1 MRLTTSGLVLW
12 FFLLQTTAAAP
23 QEATLQTEQPSKTG
37 DAIVDFVSRV
47 LGDTE
52 DVWDRVFREGGRTY
66 EKPRL
71 VLFSRATH
79 TGCGLG
85 ESVTGPFYCPR
96 DRKIYLDLS
105 FFRELRENYNATGD
119 FAQAY
124 VVAHEVGHH
133 IQNLLGIDAK
143 VQALQTQAQ
152 RRGDETTANLLSV
165 RIELQADCLA
175 GIWAYR
181 TNQKSARLEPGDIES
196 GLNAAAQIADDT
208 IQKRTQGIAVPET
221 FSHGSAEQR
230 MRWFRN
236 GLESGQLSACN
247 TFSSETP

>member
-1 MRLTTSGLVLW
+1 MRHTTFWLVLW
-12 FFLLQTTAAAP
+12 FLLLQTTAAAP
-23 QEATLQTEQPSKTG
+23 QEATPQKEQPSKTG
-37 DAIVDFVSRV
+37 DEVADFVSRV
-47 LGDTE
+47 LGNTE

-66 EKPRL
+66 EKPKL
-71 VLFSRATH
+71 VLFSGATH

-96 DRKIYLDLS
+96 DRKIYLDLG
-105 FFRELRENYNATGD
+105 FFRELREEYKAPGD

-133 IQNLLGIDAK
+133 IQNLLGIEAR
-143 VQALQTQAQ
+143 VQALQTEAQ
-152 RRGDETTANLLSV
+152 RRGDDITVNRLSV

-181 TNQKSARLEPGDIES
+181 TNQASARLEPGDIES
-196 GLNAAAQIADDT
+196 GLNAAAQIGDDT
-208 IQKRTQGIAVPET
+208 MQRRIQGTAVPET

-236 GLESGQLSACN
+236 GLESGQLTACN
-247 TFSSETP
+247 TFSSETL

>member
-1 MRLTTSGLVLW
+1 MRHATFGLVLW
-12 FFLLQTTAAAP
+12 FLLQTTAAAA
-23 QEATLQTEQPSKTG
+23 QEATPQKEQPSKTG
-37 DAIVDFVSRV
+37 DEVVDFVSRV

-52 DVWDRVFREGGRTY
+52 DVWDRVFREGGQTY
-66 EKPRL
+66 EKPKL
-71 VLFSRATH
+71 VLFSRATN

-96 DRKIYLDLS
+96 DRKIYLDLG
-105 FFRELRENYNATGD
+105 FFRELREEYKAPGD

-133 IQNLLGIDAK
+133 VQNLLGIDAK
-143 VQALQTQAQ
+143 VQALQAAAQ
-152 RRGDETTANLLSV
+152 RRGDEITVNLLSV

-175 GIWAYR
+175 GIWAHR
-181 TNQKSARLEPGDIES
+181 TNQMKARLEPGDIES

-236 GLESGQLSACN
+236 GLESGQLSERN